1 MSVAAELG
9 VLHVDMDAFYASV
22 EQRRRPEL
30 KGLPVVVGG
39 QGGRG
44 VVAAASYEARHYGVR
59 SAMPSTQAQRLC
71 PDAVFLPG
79 DHAHYAEVSKEVMA
93 ILRGYTPL
101 VEPLS
106 LDEAFLDVRGVRRLH
121 GEPVDIARAI
131 RRDVYSET
139 GLTCS
144 IGVSAIKFLA
154 KLATEHAKP
163 KISKTGPVF
172 GPGVFVVPAG
182 EERRFLHP
190 LPARELWGVGPKT
203 LERLE
208 RLGVVTIGD
217 IAALPLQTAIATLGK
232 SQGRHLH
239 ELANAI
245 DTRSVEPDQ
254 PMKSVTHEE
263 TFAHDLHERPPLER
277 EIVRMADAVANR
289 LRKGGWAARTVT
301 LKLRFGSFDTIT
313 RSVTP
318 PDAVD
323 TSTAIA
329 RAAKELFAAI
339 DPTPGVR
346 LLGVGATGLVDG
358 SIRQLTFDDA
368 QSQPAAGEDAS
379 APANGQPWADA
390 SDALDLIR
398 DRFGDDAI
406 GPATLAVGGRVKVFR
421 TGEQQWGPDE

>member
-1 MSVAAELG
+1 MSAPADLG
-9 VLHVDMDAFYASV
+9 ILHVDMDAFYASV

-44 VVAAASYEARHYGVR
+44 VVAAASYEARHYGVY

-79 DHAHYAEVSKEVMA
+79 DHAHYAEVSKDVMA
-93 ILRGYTPL
+93 ILREYTPL

-131 RRDVYSET
+131 RREVHSKT

-163 KISKTGPVF
+163 KASKKGPVF

-182 EERRFLHP
+182 QELEFLQP
-190 LPARELWGVGPKT
+190 LPARALWGVGPKT

-217 IAALPLQTAIATLGK
+217 IAALPLQTAISTLGK

-245 DTRSVEPDQ
+245 DNRSVEPDQ
-254 PMKSVTHEE
+254 QMKSVSHEE
-263 TFAHDLHERPPLER
+263 TFAHDVHERPKLER

-289 LRKGGWAARTVT
+289 LRKGGWAGRTVT
-301 LKLRFGSFDTIT
+301 VKLRFGSFETIT
-313 RSVTP
+313 RSVTL
-318 PDAVD
+318 PDPVD
-323 TSTAIA
+323 TSPGIA
-329 RAAKELFAAI
+329 RAAKGLFAAI

-346 LLGVGATGLVDG
+346 LLGVGVTGLVDG
-358 SIRQLTFDDA
+358 NVRQLTL
-368 QSQPAAGEDAS
+368 EDAAVQPRS
-379 APANGQPWADA
+379 QSGNGPSANGRPWADA
-390 SDALDLIR
+390 SEALDQIR

-406 GPATLAVGGRVKVFR
+406 GPATLAVGGKVKVFR